1 VTGCLEYYQDL
12 LEQREKLPF
21 DIDGVVYKVSRT
33 DWQHQLGFTARA
45 PRWAIAHKFPA
56 QEEMTVIESIE
67 IQVGRTGAIT
77 PVARLQPVFVGGATV
92 SNATLHNGEE
102 IRRLD
107 VRVGDTVIVRRA
119 GDVIP
124 EIVSVVLSKRP
135 AKTRQFCFPEKC
147 PECGSAVV
155 YDSGGVI
162 ARCSGGLFCQAQ
174 KKQSII
180 HFASRKAMDI
190 EGLGDKLVD
199 QMVNDNMID
208 DVADIYS
215 LGVEQIASLERMAE
229 KSASNLV
236 GAISKSRDT
245 TLARFIYALGIP
257 LVGESTAD
265 TIANHLLSLDRIQQ
279 ASESDLQDIP
289 DVGPVVA
296 GSLVAFFGQ
305 PHNTDV
311 IHRLISAGINWPQ
324 HEKPEIDPD
333 NPLFGKTVVLTG
345 SLSIPR
351 SEAKSLLQSRGAKV
365 AGSVSGKTDFLV
377 AGADPGSKAEQA
389 QGLGV
394 TILDESRF
402 REMLGPG

>member
-1 VTGCLEYYQDL
+1 
-12 LEQREKLPF
+12 
-21 DIDGVVYKVSRT
+21 
-33 DWQHQLGFTARA
+33 
-45 PRWAIAHKFPA
+45 
-56 QEEMTVIESIE
+56 
-67 IQVGRTGAIT
+67 
-77 PVARLQPVFVGGATV
+77 
-92 SNATLHNGEE
+92 
-102 IRRLD
+102 
-107 VRVGDTVIVRRA
+107 
-119 GDVIP
+119 
-124 EIVSVVLSKRP
+124 
-135 AKTRQFCFPEKC
+135 
-147 PECGSAVV
+147 
-155 YDSGGVI
+155 
-162 ARCSGGLFCQAQ
+162 
-174 KKQSII
+174 
-180 HFASRKAMDI
+180 MDI

-311 IHRLISAGINWPQ
+311 IRRLISAGINWPQ
-324 HEKPEIDPD
+324 HEKPEIDLD

-351 SEAKSLLQSRGAKV
+351 SEAKSLLQSCGAKV

-377 AGADPGSKAEQA
+377 AGDDPGSKAEQA